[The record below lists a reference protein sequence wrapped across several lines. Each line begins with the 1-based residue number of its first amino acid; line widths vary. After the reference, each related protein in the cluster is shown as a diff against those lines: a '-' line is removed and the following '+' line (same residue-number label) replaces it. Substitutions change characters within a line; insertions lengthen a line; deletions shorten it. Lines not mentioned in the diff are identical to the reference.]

1 MIRHVEAVNDDLASV
16 RQAFAAAGEHL
27 ESDGATQ
34 RFIYEV
40 KQGTWRQM
48 VAELLHEATFDA
60 DTLGEASSR
69 LRLSVSELETW
80 MRWVRSP
87 QDGVQPAYLVP
98 MGSWSEMR
106 DGLLLSIVT
115 DAGSVRKAARL
126 VDVPRSTLG
135 HWVRR
140 ARRR

>member
-1 MIRHVEAVNDDLASV
+1 MIRHVEAVNDDIASV
-16 RQAFAAAGEHL
+16 RRAVAVAGEHL
-27 ESDGATQ
+27 EPDETIP

-40 KQGTWRQM
+40 EQGTWRQM

-69 LRLSVSELETW
+69 LGLSVTELETW
-80 MRWVRSP
+80 MRWLRSP

-98 MGSWSEMR
+98 MGPWSEMR

-115 DAGSVRKAARL
+115 DAGSVRKAARS
-126 VDVPRSTLG
+126 VNVPRSTLG

>member
-1 MIRHVEAVNDDLASV
+1 M
-16 RQAFAAAGEHL
+16 AGEHL
-27 ESDGATQ
+27 GPDGATQ
-34 RFIYEV
+34 RFIYDVE
-40 KQGTWRQM
+40 QGTWRQM

-69 LRLSVSELETW
+69 LGLSVSELETW
-80 MRWVRSP
+80 MRWVRGP
-87 QDGVQPAYLVP
+87 LDGIQPAYLVP

-115 DAGSVRKAARL
+115 DAGSMRKAARS
-126 VDVPRSTLG
+126 VNVPRSTLG

>member
-1 MIRHVEAVNDDLASV
+1 MVSDTQPLVAVA
-16 RQAFAAAGEHL
+16 REHPKP
-27 ESDGATQ
+27 DGATR

-40 KQGTWRQM
+40 EQGTWQQM

-69 LRLSVSELETW
+69 LGLSVSELETW
-80 MRWVRSP
+80 MRWARSS
-87 QDGVQPAYLVP
+87 QEGIQPTYLVP
-98 MGSWSEMR
+98 MGPWYEMR
-106 DGLLLSIVT
+106 DGLLLSIVS
-115 DAGSVRKAARL
+115 DAGSVRKAARSIN
-126 VDVPRSTLG
+126 VPRSTLG